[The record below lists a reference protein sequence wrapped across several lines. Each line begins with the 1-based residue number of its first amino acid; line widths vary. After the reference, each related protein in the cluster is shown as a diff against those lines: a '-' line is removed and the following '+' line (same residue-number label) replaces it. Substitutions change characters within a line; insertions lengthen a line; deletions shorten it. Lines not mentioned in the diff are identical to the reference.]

1 MDYIF
6 GTTRL
11 YSESILWQYYN
22 SVYHS
27 VMLFGVNEM
36 ASRTSLVLSLSSF
49 IMLFS
54 GMINANVFGVMANLI
69 QDVNSRDVK
78 FQEKYDTANTA
89 VANLKFNSK
98 TCTKIRAFIITTQAT
113 QDQQEELENFLKD
126 VSPSLR
132 FKVLVEIFQ
141 TSMKYNQ
148 VLNQLF
154 NDYGIEKVVPFL
166 VRSIQITL
174 TMPETII
181 IEQGAPADTP
191 TNP

>member
-1 MDYIF
+1 
-6 GTTRL
+6 
-11 YSESILWQYYN
+11 
-22 SVYHS
+22 
-27 VMLFGVNEM
+27 MLVS
-36 ASRTSLVLSLSSF
+36 A
-49 IMLFS
+49 
-54 GMINANVFGVMANLI
+54 MINANVFGVMANLV

-89 VANLKFNSK
+89 MANMKFNSK
-98 TCTKIRAFIITTQAT
+98 TCIKIRAFIITTQAT

-141 TSMKYNQ
+141 TSMKYNM

-166 VRSIQITL
+166 VPFWNSFGPKNVPQNDPKIGPKVLQKVSK
-174 TMPETII
+174 
-181 IEQGAPADTP
+181 
-191 TNP
+191 NWSKK